1 MHEKAD
7 YSMLNK
13 LADDFEMDASKA
25 DDQALL
31 EYVSNIVA
39 LYVKNHQVPVA
50 ELPALIATVHDGLRA
65 AQGIG
70 PAVPATTK
78 PKPAVGVRR
87 SVTDDTLVCLECGG
101 HFKSLKRHILT
112 RYGMTPRDYR
122 EKWSLPPDYPMVSP
136 NYAVARSDLA
146 KKMRLG
152 HTTGPRRKKEEPPE
166 S

>member
-1 MHEKAD
+1 MF
-7 YSMLNK
+7 NK
-13 LADDFEMDASKA
+13 LSEDFEMDASGT
-25 DDQALL
+25 DEQALL
-31 EYVSNIVA
+31 EYASNIVA
-39 LYVKNHQVPVA
+39 LYVKNHQVPIA
-50 ELPALIATVHDGLRA
+50 DLPLLITTVHDGLKA
-65 AQGIG
+65 TQGI
-70 PAVPATTK
+70 ATASAAAK

-146 KKMRLG
+146 KKMKLG
-152 HTTGPRRKKEEPPE
+152 HSSGPRRKADDTSGE
-166 S
+166 